1 MDSACL
7 DQLLARARKHDADAL
22 AELVDAYSPR
32 VFGLLLR
39 LTRDREMAED
49 LMQETF
55 LRLVRTIGSYEH
67 EGRFEAWL
75 FRIAG
80 NLARD
85 HARRNKRRGRPLS
98 LDAPTGA
105 SGEDRIEPADTRPDG
120 PTHQIARDEDEQR
133 LLAALDEIGETDREI
148 VMLRH
153 FSELSFREIAELLNV
168 PLGTALARMHRALK
182 KLRTLLEPEG

>member
-1 MDSACL
+1 MDSAGL

-39 LTRDREMAED
+39 LTRHRETAED

-75 FRIAG
+75 FRIAA

-85 HARRNKRRGRPLS
+85 HARRHKRRGRPVS
-98 LDAPTGA
+98 IDAPTSDPDEGPI
-105 SGEDRIEPADTRPDG
+105 DLADGQPDG
-120 PTHQIARDEDEQR
+120 PLLKVAREEDEQR
-133 LLAALDEIGETDREI
+133 LAAALDQIGDADREI

-153 FSELSFREIAELLNV
+153 FAELSFREIAELLDV
-168 PLGTALARMHRALK
+168 PLGTALARMHRALR
-182 KLRTLLEPEG
+182 KLRALLEPEE